1 MCGIVGY
8 VGKRNAQDVLLDGL
22 EKLEYRGYDS
32 AGVALALEGGIRV
45 VKSKGRLAEL
55 RKRLAVEALAR
66 SGCGIGHTRWATHGE
81 PSDVNSHPHSTPRV
95 SIVHNG
101 IIENYGVLKER
112 LMAKGYT
119 FESETDTEVL
129 VKLIDSCYEGEPLK
143 ALRAA
148 LAMVRGSYALAVLFR
163 DFPDTLFAVKRESP
177 LIVGWGEEENF
188 IASDIPA
195 LLKYTRRY
203 SVLEEGDMAVVNADG
218 IRFYNEFAEPV
229 EREVLT
235 ANWDQEAAEK
245 GGYPH
250 FMLKEINE
258 QPAAITATVSPR
270 VENGL
275 PDLRVPELTDERLR
289 RIGTVHLVGCGTAM
303 HAGMV
308 GKAAIEALARVPA
321 QVEIASEFRYR
332 NPILRPEDLVIIISQ
347 SGETSDTLAALKL
360 AKSRGVP
367 VLAIVNVV
375 GSSIAR
381 AADYVMY
388 TYAGPEIAVASTKAY
403 MVQMCVLYLFALR
416 LAYARGMQTDAEIR
430 RLTAEL
436 LRAGEVIKPR
446 LADCEQIKYLAS
458 RFVNT
463 QSCFFIGRGF
473 DYSLSLE
480 GSLKLKEISYVH
492 SDAYAAGELK
502 HGTISLVTDGVPV
515 IALATQ
521 KQVYEKTISNAK
533 ETKSRGVPVLAIVN
547 VVGSSIARAADY
559 VMYTYAGPEIAVAS
573 TKAYM
578 VQMCVLYLFALRLAY
593 ARGMQTDA
601 EIRRLTAELLRA
613 GEVIKPRLADCEQIK
628 YLASRFVNTQSC
640 FFIGRGFDYSLS
652 LEGSLKLKEISY
664 VHSDAYAAGELKHG
678 TISLVTDGVPVIAL
692 ATQKQVYEK
701 TISNAKETK
710 SRGAK
715 VLLFTTRDAVVPDGV
730 ADYVVRLD
738 DYDDLLM
745 PLQLIVPLQL
755 FAYYMAVLRGCD
767 VDKPRNLAKS
777 VTVE

>member
-1 MCGIVGY
+1 MEVFCMCGIVGY
-8 VGKRNAQDVLLDGL
+8 VGKRSAQDVLLDGL

-32 AGVALALEGGIRV
+32 AGVAMALDGGIRV
-45 VKSKGRLAEL
+45 VKSKGRLTQL
-55 RKRLAVEALAR
+55 RQKLAAQALAQ
-66 SGCGIGHTRWATHGE
+66 SFCGIGHTRWATHGE

-101 IIENYGVLKER
+101 IIENYGILKER
-112 LMAKGYT
+112 LIAKGDT

-129 VKLIDSCYEGEPLK
+129 VKLIDSCYTGDP
-143 ALRAA
+143 LRALQEA
-148 LAMVRGSYALAVLFR
+148 LAKVRGSYALAVLFR
-163 DFPDTLFAVKRESP
+163 DRPDTIFAVKRESP
-177 LIVGWGEEENF
+177 LIVGWGEGENF
-188 IASDIPA
+188 VASDIPA

-203 SVLEEGDMAVVNADG
+203 SVLEEGDMAVCTAEG

-229 EREVLT
+229 QRPVLT
-235 ANWDQEAAEK
+235 ADWDMEAAEK

-258 QPAAITATVSPR
+258 QPTAITATVSPR
-270 VENGL
+270 VEDGM
-275 PDLRVPELTDERLR
+275 PDLRIPQLTDEVLR
-289 RIGTVHLVGCGTAM
+289 SIGTVHLVGCGTAM

-308 GKAAIEALARVPA
+308 GKAAIETLARVPA
-321 QVEIASEFRYR
+321 EVDIASEFRYR
-332 NPILRPEDLVIIISQ
+332 DPILNPNDLVIIISQ

-381 AADYVMY
+381 AADYVLY

-403 MVQMCVLYLFALR
+403 MVQLCVLYLFALR
-416 LAYARGMQTDAEIR
+416 LAYARGRLSAAETR
-430 RLTAEL
+430 RYTAQL
-436 LRAGEVIKPR
+436 LRAPEIIKAR

-458 RFVNT
+458 RYMNT

-502 HGTISLVTDGVPV
+502 HGTISLITDGVPV

-533 ETKSRGVPVLAIVN
+533 ETR
-547 VVGSSIARAADY
+547 
-559 VMYTYAGPEIAVAS
+559 
-573 TKAYM
+573 
-578 VQMCVLYLFALRLAY
+578 
-593 ARGMQTDA
+593 
-601 EIRRLTAELLRA
+601 
-613 GEVIKPRLADCEQIK
+613 
-628 YLASRFVNTQSC
+628 
-640 FFIGRGFDYSLS
+640 
-652 LEGSLKLKEISY
+652 
-664 VHSDAYAAGELKHG
+664 
-678 TISLVTDGVPVIAL
+678 
-692 ATQKQVYEK
+692 
-701 TISNAKETK
+701 
-710 SRGAK
+710 SRGAR
-715 VLLFTTRDAVVPDGV
+715 VLLFTTKDAVVPEGV
-730 ADYVVRLD
+730 ADAVIRLD
-738 DYDDLLM
+738 EYEDLLM

>member
-8 VGKRNAQDVLLDGL
+8 VGKRSAQDVLLDGL

-32 AGVALALEGGIRV
+32 AGVALALDGGIRV
-45 VKSKGRLAEL
+45 VKSKGRLTQL
-55 RKRLAVEALAR
+55 RQKLAAQALAQ
-66 SGCGIGHTRWATHGE
+66 SFCGIGHTRWATHGE

-101 IIENYGVLKER
+101 IIENYGILKER
-112 LMAKGYT
+112 LIAKGDT

-129 VKLIDSCYEGEPLK
+129 VKLIDSCYTGDP
-143 ALRAA
+143 LRALQEA
-148 LAMVRGSYALAVLFR
+148 LAKVRGSYALAVLFR
-163 DFPDTLFAVKRESP
+163 DRPDTIFAVKRESP
-177 LIVGWGEEENF
+177 LIVGWGEGENF
-188 IASDIPA
+188 VASDIPA

-203 SVLEEGDMAVVNADG
+203 SVLEEGDMAVCTAEG

-229 EREVLT
+229 QRPVLT
-235 ANWDQEAAEK
+235 ADWDMEAAEK

-258 QPAAITATVSPR
+258 QPTAITATVSPR
-270 VENGL
+270 VEDGM
-275 PDLRVPELTDERLR
+275 PDLRIPQLTDEVLR
-289 RIGTVHLVGCGTAM
+289 SIGTVHLVGCGTAM

-308 GKAAIEALARVPA
+308 GKAAIETLARVPA
-321 QVEIASEFRYR
+321 EVDIASEFRYR
-332 NPILRPEDLVIIISQ
+332 DPILNPNDLVIIISQ

-381 AADYVMY
+381 AADYVLY

-403 MVQMCVLYLFALR
+403 MVQLCVLYLFALR
-416 LAYARGMQTDAEIR
+416 LAYARGRLSEAETR
-430 RLTAEL
+430 RYTAQL
-436 LRAGEVIKPR
+436 LRAPEIIKAR

-458 RFVNT
+458 RYMNT

-502 HGTISLVTDGVPV
+502 HGTISLITDGVPV

-533 ETKSRGVPVLAIVN
+533 ETR
-547 VVGSSIARAADY
+547 
-559 VMYTYAGPEIAVAS
+559 
-573 TKAYM
+573 
-578 VQMCVLYLFALRLAY
+578 
-593 ARGMQTDA
+593 
-601 EIRRLTAELLRA
+601 
-613 GEVIKPRLADCEQIK
+613 
-628 YLASRFVNTQSC
+628 
-640 FFIGRGFDYSLS
+640 
-652 LEGSLKLKEISY
+652 
-664 VHSDAYAAGELKHG
+664 
-678 TISLVTDGVPVIAL
+678 
-692 ATQKQVYEK
+692 
-701 TISNAKETK
+701 
-710 SRGAK
+710 SRGAR
-715 VLLFTTRDAVVPDGV
+715 VLLFTTKDAVVPEGV
-730 ADYVVRLD
+730 ADAVVRLD
-738 DYDDLLM
+738 DYEDLLM
-745 PLQLIVPLQL
+745 PLQMIVPLQL

>member
-1 MCGIVGY
+1 MEVFCMCGIVGY
-8 VGKRNAQDVLLDGL
+8 VGKRSAQDVLLDGL

-32 AGVALALEGGIRV
+32 AGVALAQEGGIRV
-45 VKSKGRLAEL
+45 VKSKGRLDAL
-55 RKRLAVEALAR
+55 RQKLAVQALAE
-66 SGCGIGHTRWATHGE
+66 SSCGIGHTRWATHGE

-101 IIENYGVLKER
+101 IIENYGALKER
-112 LMAKGYT
+112 LAARGYT

-129 VKLIDSCYEGEPLK
+129 VKLIDSCYHGEPLQ
-143 ALRAA
+143 ALHEA
-148 LAMVRGSYALAVLFR
+148 LGMVRGSYALAVLFK
-163 DFPDTLFAVKRESP
+163 DFPDTIFAVKKESP
-177 LIVGWGEEENF
+177 LIVGWGEGENF
-188 IASDIPA
+188 VASDIPA
-195 LLKYTRRY
+195 LLKYTRDY
-203 SVLEEGDMAVVNADG
+203 SVLEEGDLAVVTAQG
-218 IRFYNEFAEPV
+218 IRFYNAFGEPV
-229 EREVLT
+229 ERQRLT
-235 ANWDQEAAEK
+235 ADWDQEAAEK

-275 PDLRVPELTDERLR
+275 PDLRIPELTDERLR
-289 RIGTVHLVGCGTAM
+289 SIRTVHLVACGTAM

-308 GKAAIEALARVPA
+308 GKVAIETLARVPA
-321 QVEIASEFRYR
+321 EVDIASEFRYR
-332 NPILRPEDLVIIISQ
+332 DPILNKDDLVIIISQ

-381 AADYVMY
+381 AADYILY

-403 MVQMCVLYLFALR
+403 VVQMCVLYLFALR
-416 LAYARGMQTDAEIR
+416 LAYARGKLEKAETK

-446 LADCEQIKYLAS
+446 LDDCEQIKYLAS

-473 DYSLSLE
+473 DYALSLE

-502 HGTISLVTDGVPV
+502 HGTISL
-515 IALATQ
+515 I
-521 KQVYEKTISNAK
+521 
-533 ETKSRGVPVLAIVN
+533 
-547 VVGSSIARAADY
+547 
-559 VMYTYAGPEIAVAS
+559 
-573 TKAYM
+573 
-578 VQMCVLYLFALRLAY
+578 
-593 ARGMQTDA
+593 
-601 EIRRLTAELLRA
+601 
-613 GEVIKPRLADCEQIK
+613 
-628 YLASRFVNTQSC
+628 
-640 FFIGRGFDYSLS
+640 
-652 LEGSLKLKEISY
+652 
-664 VHSDAYAAGELKHG
+664 
-678 TISLVTDGVPVIAL
+678 TDGVPVIAL

-710 SRGAK
+710 SRGAR
-715 VLLFTTRDAVVPDGV
+715 VILFTTKDAVVPEGV
-730 ADYVVRLD
+730 ADYIVRLD
-738 DYDDLLM
+738 EYEDLLM

>member
-8 VGKRNAQDVLLDGL
+8 VGKRSAQDVLLDGL

-32 AGVALALEGGIRV
+32 AGVALALDGGIRV
-45 VKSKGRLAEL
+45 VKSKGRLTQL
-55 RKRLAVEALAR
+55 RQKLAAQALAQ
-66 SGCGIGHTRWATHGE
+66 SFCGIGHTRWATHGE

-101 IIENYGVLKER
+101 IIENYGILKER
-112 LMAKGYT
+112 LMAKGDT

-129 VKLIDSCYEGEPLK
+129 VKLIDSCYTGDP
-143 ALRAA
+143 LRALQEA
-148 LAMVRGSYALAVLFR
+148 LAKVRGSYALAVLFR
-163 DFPDTLFAVKRESP
+163 DRPDTIFAVKRESP
-177 LIVGWGEEENF
+177 LIVGWGEGENF
-188 IASDIPA
+188 VASDIPA

-203 SVLEEGDMAVVNADG
+203 SVLEEGDMAVCTAEG

-229 EREVLT
+229 QRPVLT
-235 ANWDQEAAEK
+235 ADWNMEAAEK

-258 QPAAITATVSPR
+258 QPTAITATVSPR
-270 VENGL
+270 VEDGM
-275 PDLRVPELTDERLR
+275 PDLRIPQLTDEVLR
-289 RIGTVHLVGCGTAM
+289 GIGTVHLVGCGTAM

-308 GKAAIEALARVPA
+308 GKAAIETLARVPA
-321 QVEIASEFRYR
+321 EVDIASEFRYR
-332 NPILRPEDLVIIISQ
+332 DPILNPNDLVIIISQ

-381 AADYVMY
+381 AADYVLY

-403 MVQMCVLYLFALR
+403 MVQLCVLYLFALR
-416 LAYARGMQTDAEIR
+416 LAYARGRLSEAETR
-430 RLTAEL
+430 RYTAQL
-436 LRAGEVIKPR
+436 LRAPEIIKAR

-458 RFVNT
+458 RYMNT

-502 HGTISLVTDGVPV
+502 HGTISLITDGVPV

-533 ETKSRGVPVLAIVN
+533 ETR
-547 VVGSSIARAADY
+547 
-559 VMYTYAGPEIAVAS
+559 
-573 TKAYM
+573 
-578 VQMCVLYLFALRLAY
+578 
-593 ARGMQTDA
+593 
-601 EIRRLTAELLRA
+601 
-613 GEVIKPRLADCEQIK
+613 
-628 YLASRFVNTQSC
+628 
-640 FFIGRGFDYSLS
+640 
-652 LEGSLKLKEISY
+652 
-664 VHSDAYAAGELKHG
+664 
-678 TISLVTDGVPVIAL
+678 
-692 ATQKQVYEK
+692 
-701 TISNAKETK
+701 
-710 SRGAK
+710 SRGAR
-715 VLLFTTRDAVVPDGV
+715 VLLFTTKDAVVPEGV
-730 ADYVVRLD
+730 ADAVIRLD
-738 DYDDLLM
+738 EYEDILM

>member
-8 VGKRNAQDVLLDGL
+8 VGKRSAQDVLLDGL

-32 AGVALALEGGIRV
+32 AGVALALDGGIRV
-45 VKSKGRLAEL
+45 VKSKGRLTQL
-55 RKRLAVEALAR
+55 RQKLAAQALAQ
-66 SGCGIGHTRWATHGE
+66 SFCGIGHTRWATHGE

-101 IIENYGVLKER
+101 IIENYGILKER
-112 LMAKGYT
+112 LIAKGYT

-129 VKLIDSCYEGEPLK
+129 VKLIDSCYTGDP
-143 ALRAA
+143 LRALQEA
-148 LAMVRGSYALAVLFR
+148 LAKVRGSYALAVLFR
-163 DFPDTLFAVKRESP
+163 DRPDTIFAVKRESP
-177 LIVGWGEEENF
+177 LIVGWGEGENF
-188 IASDIPA
+188 VASDIPA

-203 SVLEEGDMAVVNADG
+203 SVLEEGDMAVCTAEG

-229 EREVLT
+229 QRPALT
-235 ANWDQEAAEK
+235 ADWDMEAAEK

-258 QPAAITATVSPR
+258 QPTAITATVSPR
-270 VENGL
+270 VEDGM
-275 PDLRVPELTDERLR
+275 PDLRIPQLTDEVLR
-289 RIGTVHLVGCGTAM
+289 GIGTVHLVGCGTAM

-308 GKAAIEALARVPA
+308 GKAAIETLARVPA
-321 QVEIASEFRYR
+321 EVDIASEFRYR
-332 NPILRPEDLVIIISQ
+332 DPILNPNDLVIIISQ

-381 AADYVMY
+381 AADYVLY

-403 MVQMCVLYLFALR
+403 MVQLCVLYLFALR
-416 LAYARGMQTDAEIR
+416 LAYARGRLSEAETR
-430 RLTAEL
+430 RYTAQL
-436 LRAGEVIKPR
+436 LRAPEIIKAR
-446 LADCEQIKYLAS
+446 LADCDQIKYLAS
-458 RFVNT
+458 RYMNT

-502 HGTISLVTDGVPV
+502 HGTISLITDGVPV

-521 KQVYEKTISNAK
+521 KQMYEKTISNAK
-533 ETKSRGVPVLAIVN
+533 ETR
-547 VVGSSIARAADY
+547 
-559 VMYTYAGPEIAVAS
+559 
-573 TKAYM
+573 
-578 VQMCVLYLFALRLAY
+578 
-593 ARGMQTDA
+593 
-601 EIRRLTAELLRA
+601 
-613 GEVIKPRLADCEQIK
+613 
-628 YLASRFVNTQSC
+628 
-640 FFIGRGFDYSLS
+640 
-652 LEGSLKLKEISY
+652 
-664 VHSDAYAAGELKHG
+664 
-678 TISLVTDGVPVIAL
+678 
-692 ATQKQVYEK
+692 
-701 TISNAKETK
+701 
-710 SRGAK
+710 SRGAR
-715 VLLFTTRDAVVPDGV
+715 VLLFTTKNAVVPEGV
-730 ADYVVRLD
+730 ADAVIRLD
-738 DYDDLLM
+738 EYEDLLM